1 MQKPIRR
8 LKCGPEFRT
17 NASGVSVMPW
27 NRLDQKMTLHLCES
41 ARRTLRE
48 LQGTTAIHPVKN
60 LKLGRQFI
68 LVDEAGE
75 RIVVSVSKLFKS

>member
-8 LKCGPEFRT
+8 LKCGPDFRT

-41 ARRTLRE
+41 VRRTLRE
-48 LQGTTAIHPVKN
+48 LQGT
-60 LKLGRQFI
+60 KLGSQFI

-75 RIVVSVSKLFKS
+75 RIVAYVSKRFKS